1 MGYFRS
7 TSFFNL
13 GKRSEFEERK
23 YFKLGKALNNLDK
36 ERIKKSA

>member
-7 TSFFNL
+7 TSFFNI

-23 YFKLGKALNNLDK
+23 YFKLGKALSHLDE
-36 ERIKKSA
+36 ERKKSA